1 MRNAKAMPC
10 RIQGSMGIGK
20 ATHQLCLG
28 PDGAG
33 CSGGLH
39 DARFNMSIRMMVRL
53 GISCLRRL
61 HHLPVFG
68 FALAFKHLS
77 TCRKHS
83 KAKKKSPRV
92 RCSFCTSATWPSASA
107 WRMPARARTRVLC
120 PRLRSASRCR
130 IAVSHA
136 VASSWSCQ
144 VDFGL
149 SLSFFGGVDKKVM
162 GGVDR
167 PDRTNSSCQSQ
178 EILSTKMQR
187 SSQKRR
193 LNPGSE
199 LGPGFFWT
207 SFVGVLITFLGC

>member
-1 MRNAKAMPC
+1 MGCNPC
-10 RIQGSMGIGK
+10 FTHNTPLKFYNETSLATENYFILLAESKVPWASGE

-39 DARFNMSIRMMVRL
+39 DACFNMSIRMMVRL
-53 GISCLRRL
+53 RISCLRRL

-68 FALAFKHLS
+68 FALAFKHLVHAGS
-77 TCRKHS
+77 IQKRKKIAPCALLILH
-83 KAKKKSPRV
+83 
-92 RCSFCTSATWPSASA
+92 TSATWPSASA

-130 IAVSHA
+130 IAVSRA

-149 SLSFFGGVDKKVM
+149 SLSFFGGVDKM
-162 GGVDR
+162 
-167 PDRTNSSCQSQ
+167 
-178 EILSTKMQR
+178 L
-187 SSQKRR
+187 
-193 LNPGSE
+193 
-199 LGPGFFWT
+199 
-207 SFVGVLITFLGC
+207 